1 MSLIELLNCYR
12 FTFSPYKC
20 GKFEELMFKCAV
32 QGSREQM
39 YDRCAR
45 EVEDLHECLYE
56 FKQVR

>member
-1 MSLIELLNCYR
+1 
-12 FTFSPYKC
+12 
-20 GKFEELMFKCAV
+20 MFKCAV